1 MGGETDREVRRRY
14 EVDATTALPT
24 WTDLDL
30 IASSDVAD
38 ERTFTATYYDTPD
51 LRLARGG
58 ITLRRATGDDD
69 AWHLDH
75 PDRAGDRL
83 QLSTPCGP
91 DSEAGAVPDELADVI
106 QGSLRGHSCA
116 PIATVRT
123 RRTAHLLRGRDGQLL
138 AEVRDDVIAADLHE
152 QDGSISTHSW
162 REWEVAGAEAPREL
176 AGDLEDA
183 LIAAAARRTS
193 WPSTLARALGPRL
206 PRPSNLT
213 EPRPA
218 ADGPAAV
225 VLLLHLRAQIAE
237 LLDRDAQVRARQPDA
252 VHKMRVATRRLRSA
266 LATFRPLFTHEVAL
280 SLGEDL
286 KWLGRGL
293 GAARDPEV
301 MRDRLAGLVTDEP
314 IELDSTAVAN
324 ELADRIQRR
333 YDEGLAHLKK
343 LLSSPR
349 YFRLLDALD
358 ALAEAPPWTETAALP
373 AGKTLRKLADR
384 EWQRFDART
393 EAASRPD
400 SPEDRDALLHEVR
413 KSAKRLRY
421 ACEAVTPVLGAPA
434 ARLAEAAEGLQETL
448 GEHQDSVASQ
458 QLLRDLASH
467 TTLAGE
473 QALIYERLHLLEQ
486 THAEQARAQY
496 PSDVERVRTLR
507 PKRWPKA

>member
-1 MGGETDREVRRRY
+1 MGAETDREVRRRY
-14 EVDATTALPT
+14 EADATTALPT

-30 IASSDVAD
+30 VESADAAD
-38 ERTFTATYYDTPD
+38 EPTLTATYYDTPD
-51 LRLARGG
+51 LRLARAG
-58 ITLRRATGDDD
+58 ITLRRGTGDDD

-91 DSEAGAVPDELADVI
+91 DSEAGAVPDELAEVV
-106 QGSLRGHSCA
+106 QGRLRGHSCA

-138 AEVRDDVIAADLHE
+138 AEVRDDVVAADLHE

-162 REWEVAGAEAPREL
+162 REWEVAGAEAPGEL

-183 LIAAAARRTS
+183 LIAAAARRAS
-193 WPSTLARALGPRL
+193 WPSPLARALGPRL
-206 PRPSNLT
+206 PRPSDLT

-225 VLLLHLRAQIAE
+225 VLLVHLRAQVAE
-237 LLDRDAQVRARQPDA
+237 LLDRDAQVRAGQPGA

-266 LATFRPLFTHEVAL
+266 LATFGPMFTYEVA
-280 SLGEDL
+280 SLGQEL

-301 MRDRLAGLVTDEP
+301 MRDRLAGLATGEP
-314 IELDSTAVAN
+314 IELDSTAVAH
-324 ELADRIQRR
+324 ELEDRIQRR
-333 YDEGLAHLKK
+333 YDEGLAHVRK

-358 ALAEAPPWTETAALP
+358 ALAEAPPWTEKAALP

-384 EWQRFDART
+384 EWKRFDARA
-393 EAASRPD
+393 ERAARPD

-421 ACEAVTPVLGAPA
+421 ACEAVTPVLGARA

-473 QALIYERLHLLEQ
+473 QALIYGRLHLLEQ